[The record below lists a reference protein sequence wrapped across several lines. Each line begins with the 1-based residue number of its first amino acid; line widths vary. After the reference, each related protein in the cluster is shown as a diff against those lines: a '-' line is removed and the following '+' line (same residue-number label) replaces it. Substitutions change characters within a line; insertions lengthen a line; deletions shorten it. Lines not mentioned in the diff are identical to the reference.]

1 MHGKY
6 ICHSF
11 TASCQTGYNVLH
23 PRRITHFLA
32 AAVVLGVCAL
42 AMGLRIPFQLHCLMP
57 DLNKS
62 ASSAMHPIHF
72 LAAAVVLGV
81 CALAMGL
88 RIPFQLHC
96 LMPDLNKS
104 ASSAMHPIHF
114 LAAAVVLGVCALA
127 TGVAYTISAPLSH
140 ARSEQ
145 VCFIC
150 NAFNTFPGGCYG
162 AWCVCPGYGCCV
174 S

>member
-23 PRRITHFLA
+23 PRRIT
-32 AAVVLGVCAL
+32 
-42 AMGLRIPFQLHCLMP
+42 
-57 DLNKS
+57 
-62 ASSAMHPIHF
+62 HF